1 MTPNP
6 VRWFEIY
13 VQDVPRALRFYET
26 VFATKLEQLP
36 TPDGL
41 EMWAF
46 PQSMDGPGAAG
57 TLVQAPEGIVSG
69 GNSTLVYFGSE
80 DCAVEAGRV
89 EGAGGKLYRDKMSIG
104 PYGFIALAQDP
115 DGNMFGIHSTP

>member
-13 VQDVPRALRFYET
+13 VQDMPRALRFYES

-36 TPDGL
+36 AGDL

-46 PQSMDGPGAAG
+46 PQKMGLPGA
-57 TLVQAPEGIVSG
+57 
-69 GNSTLVYFGSE
+69 
-80 DCAVEAGRV
+80 
-89 EGAGGKLYRDKMSIG
+89 AGGKLYRDKIPIG
-104 PYGFIALAQDP
+104 PYGFIVLAQDP
-115 DGNMFGIHSTP
+115 DGNMFGIHSTR

>member
-13 VQDVPRALRFYET
+13 VQDLPRAVRFYET
-26 VFATKLEQLP
+26 VFATRLEQLP
-36 TPDGL
+36 TPDL

-46 PQSMDGPGAAG
+46 PQSMDGAGAAG
-57 TLVQAPEGIVSG
+57 TLIQAPAGGGSR

-80 DCAVEAGRV
+80 DCGVEAGRV
-89 EGAGGKLYRDKMSIG
+89 EAAGGKLYRDKFSIG
-104 PYGFIALAQDP
+104 PYGFVALAQDP
-115 DGNMFGIHSTP
+115 DGNMFGIHSTR

>member
-13 VQDVPRALRFYET
+13 VQDVPRAVRFYET

-36 TPDGL
+36 TPDL

-46 PQSMDGPGAAG
+46 PQSMDGPGSGG

-80 DCAVEAGRV
+80 DCAVEARRV
-89 EGAGGKLYRDKMSIG
+89 EAAGGKLYRDKFSIG

-115 DGNMFGIHSTP
+115 DGNMFGIHSTQ

>member
-13 VQDVPRALRFYET
+13 VQDMPRALRFYET
-26 VFATKLEQLP
+26 VFATRLEQLP
-36 TPDGL
+36 AGDL

-46 PQSMDGPGAAG
+46 PQKMEAPGAAG
-57 TLVQAPEGIVSG
+57 TLVKAPAGIVSG
-69 GNSTLVYFGSE
+69 GNSTLVYFASD
-80 DCAVEAGRV
+80 DCAVEAARI
-89 EGAGGKLYRDKMSIG
+89 EAAGGKLYRDKISIG

-115 DGNMFGIHSTP
+115 DGNMFGIHSTQ

>member
-13 VQDVPRALRFYET
+13 VQDLPRAVRFYET
-26 VFATKLEQLP
+26 VFATKLELLP
-36 TPDGL
+36 TPAL

-57 TLVQAPEGIVSG
+57 TLIQAPEGVVSG

-80 DCAVEAGRV
+80 DCGVEAGRV
-89 EGAGGKLYRDKMSIG
+89 EAAGGKLYRDKFSIG
-104 PYGFIALAQDP
+104 PYGFVALAQDP
-115 DGNMFGIHSTP
+115 DGNMFGIHSTR

>member
-13 VQDVPRALRFYET
+13 VQDAPRAVRFYET
-26 VFATKLEQLP
+26 VFATKLDRLP
-36 TPDGL
+36 TGDL

-46 PQSMDGPGAAG
+46 PQAMGSAGAAG
-57 TLVQAPEGIVSG
+57 TLVKAPEGVVSG

-80 DCAVEAGRV
+80 DCAVEAARV
-89 EGAGGKLYRDKMSIG
+89 EAAGGKLYRDKMSIG
-104 PYGFIALAQDP
+104 QYGFIALAQDP
-115 DGNMFGIHSTP
+115 DGNMFGIHSTR

>member
-13 VQDVPRALRFYET
+13 VQDLPRAVRFYET
-26 VFATKLEQLP
+26 VFATKLELLP
-36 TPDGL
+36 TPAL

-57 TLVQAPEGIVSG
+57 TLIQAPEGVVSG

-80 DCAVEAGRV
+80 DCGIEAARVEA
-89 EGAGGKLYRDKMSIG
+89 AGGKLYRDKFSIG
-104 PYGFIALAQDP
+104 PYGFVALAQDP
-115 DGNMFGIHSTP
+115 DGNMFGIHSTR

>member
-1 MTPNP
+1 MRPNP

-13 VQDVPRALRFYET
+13 VQDLPRALAFYER
-26 VFATKLEQLP
+26 VFATKLEKLP
-36 TPDGL
+36 SGDL

-46 PQSMDGPGAAG
+46 PQSQGSPGTAG
-57 TLVQAPEGIVSG
+57 TLVKAPVGVTSG

-89 EGAGGKLYRDKMSIG
+89 AAAGGKLYRDKTSIG

-115 DGNMFGIHSTP
+115 DGNMFGIHSPA

>member
-1 MTPNP
+1 MTSNP

-13 VQDVPRALRFYET
+13 VQDLPRAVRFYET
-26 VFATKLEQLP
+26 VFATKLERLP
-36 TPDGL
+36 TPDL

-57 TLVQAPEGIVSG
+57 TLARAPEGIVSG
-69 GNSTLVYFGSE
+69 GNSTLVYFGSA
-80 DCAVEAGRV
+80 DCGVEAARV
-89 EGAGGKLYRDKMSIG
+89 EAAGGKLYREKMSIG

-115 DGNMFGIHSTP
+115 DGNMFGIHSTQ

>member
-13 VQDVPRALRFYET
+13 VQDAPRAVCFYET
-26 VFATKLEQLP
+26 VFATKLDRLP
-36 TPDGL
+36 AGDL

-46 PQSMDGPGAAG
+46 PQAMGASGASG
-57 TLVQAPEGIVSG
+57 TLVKAPAGVVSG
-69 GNSTLVYFGSE
+69 GNSTLVYFGTD
-80 DCAVEAGRV
+80 DCAVEARRV
-89 EGAGGKLYRDKMSIG
+89 EGAGGKLYRDKTSIG

-115 DGNMFGIHSTP
+115 DGNMFGIHSTR

>member
-13 VQDVPRALRFYET
+13 VQDMPRALRFYQA
-26 VFATKLEQLP
+26 VFATQLDQLP
-36 TPDGL
+36 TPDL

-57 TLVQAPEGIVSG
+57 TLVKAPPGIVSG
-69 GNSTLVYFGSE
+69 GNSTLVYFGTD
-80 DCAVEAGRV
+80 DCAVEAARV
-89 EGAGGKLYRDKMSIG
+89 EAAGGKLYRDKFSIG
-104 PYGFIALAQDP
+104 PYGFVALAQDP
-115 DGNMFGIHSTP
+115 DGNMFGIHSLK

>member
-13 VQDVPRALRFYET
+13 VQDVPRAVRFYET
-26 VFATKLEQLP
+26 VFATKLDRLP
-36 TPDGL
+36 AGDL

-46 PQSMDGPGAAG
+46 PQAMGGAGAAG
-57 TLVQAPEGIVSG
+57 TLVKAPEGVVSG

-80 DCAVEAGRV
+80 DCAVEAARV
-89 EGAGGKLYRDKMSIG
+89 EAAGGKLYRDRMSIG
-104 PYGFIALAQDP
+104 QYGFIALAQDP
-115 DGNMFGIHSTP
+115 DGNMFGIHSAR

>member
-13 VQDVPRALRFYET
+13 VQDMPRALKFYET
-26 VFATKLEQLP
+26 VFDTKLQQLP
-36 TPDGL
+36 AGDL

-46 PQSMDGPGAAG
+46 PQAMGAAGAAG
-57 TLVQAPEGIVSG
+57 TLVKAPAGIVSG
-69 GNSTLVYFGSE
+69 GNSTIVYFASG

-89 EGAGGKLYRDKMSIG
+89 AAAGGQLYRDKISIG
-104 PYGFIALAQDP
+104 PYGFIALACDP
-115 DGNMFGIHSTP
+115 DGNMFGIHSTQ

>member
-13 VQDVPRALRFYET
+13 VQDLPRAVRFYET

-36 TPDGL
+36 TPDL

-46 PQSMDGPGAAG
+46 PQATGTEGTSG

-80 DCAVEAGRV
+80 DCAVEARRV
-89 EGAGGKLYRDKMSIG
+89 EAAGGKLYRDKFSIG
-104 PYGFIALAQDP
+104 PYGFVALAQDP
-115 DGNMFGIHSTP
+115 DGNMFGIHSTQ

>member
-13 VQDVPRALRFYET
+13 VQDMPRALKFYEA
-26 VFATKLEQLP
+26 VFDTKLQQLSAG
-36 TPDGL
+36 DL

-46 PQSMDGPGAAG
+46 PQAMGAAGAAG
-57 TLVQAPEGIVSG
+57 TLVKAPAGIVSG
-69 GNSTLVYFGSE
+69 GNSTLVYFASG

-89 EGAGGKLYRDKMSIG
+89 AAAGGQLYRDKMSIG
-104 PYGFIALAQDP
+104 PYGFIALACDP
-115 DGNMFGIHSTP
+115 DGNMFGIHSTQ

>member
-13 VQDVPRALRFYET
+13 VQDMPRALRFYET
-26 VFATKLEQLP
+26 VFATRLEQLP
-36 TPDGL
+36 AGDL

-46 PQSMDGPGAAG
+46 PQKMEAPGAAG
-57 TLVQAPEGIVSG
+57 TLVKAPAGIVSG
-69 GNSTLVYFGSE
+69 GNSTMVYFASD
-80 DCAVEAGRV
+80 DCAVEAARI
-89 EGAGGKLYRDKMSIG
+89 EAAGGKLYRDKISIG

-115 DGNMFGIHSTP
+115 DGNMFGIHSTR